1 MNIEENSNKF
11 REILKSTNR
20 KGVDAVIDGLEKL
33 GFFQAP
39 ASSKHHLAEAGGLVQ
54 HSLNVYCQADAIRTA
69 QIHLDAKM
77 EERLPMD
84 SIIIASLLHDVC
96 KAEIYKSVQK
106 FRKNVEGRWE
116 NYPGWE
122 FDYSHCPLGH
132 GEKSVIRLLL
142 MGLEMT
148 PDEIAAIRWHMAGWD
163 LSAYREAKENFSKAC
178 DLYPLLSVL
187 IAADEL
193 ATRITEIN
201 HGNDKK
207 KEDGK

>member
-11 REILKSTNR
+11 REILRSTNR
-20 KGVDAVIDGLEKL
+20 NGVDTVIDGLEKL
-33 GFFQAP
+33 GFFLAP

-84 SIIIASLLHDVC
+84 SIIIVSLLHDVC
-96 KAEIYKSVQK
+96 KAEIYKPVQK
-106 FRKNVEGRWE
+106 FRKDEEGRWE
-116 NYPGWE
+116 KYPGWD

-148 PDEIAAIRWHMAGWD
+148 SDEIAAIRWHMAGWD
-163 LSAYREAKENFSKAC
+163 LSNSREAKENFGKAC
-178 DLYPLLSVL
+178 DLYPLLPVL

-193 ATRITEIN
+193 ATRITEV
-201 HGNDKK
+201 G
-207 KEDGK
+207 DGDN

>member
-1 MNIEENSNKF
+1 MNIEDNSNKF
-11 REILKSTNR
+11 REILRSTNR
-20 KGVDAVIDGLEKL
+20 KGVDEVIDGLEKL

-39 ASSKHHLAEAGGLVQ
+39 ASSKHHLAYAGGLVQ

-69 QIHLDAKM
+69 QIRLDAKM

-96 KAEIYKSVQK
+96 KAEIYKPVQK
-106 FRKNVEGRWE
+106 FRKNAEGHWE
-116 NYPGWE
+116 NYPGWD

-132 GEKSVIRLLL
+132 GEKSVIRLLR

-148 PDEIAAIRWHMAGWD
+148 TEEIAAIRWHMAGWD

-193 ATRITEIN
+193 ATRITEVS
-201 HGNDKK
+201 HG
-207 KEDGK
+207 ED